1 VLGATIF
8 QGINKFFD
16 LINILMLLY
25 IGLSWFRTSASVFRI
40 HALLGRLVEP
50 MFAPFRPIGMYLMQ
64 RGFPLDIS
72 PLFAFMAVGL
82 ARSLVFQII
91 GWFMF

>member
-1 VLGATIF
+1 MAAVF

-25 IGLSWFRTSASVFRI
+25 IGLSWIRANPTIFQI
-40 HALLGRLVEP
+40 HAVLGRLVEP

-91 GWFMF
+91 SWFMF